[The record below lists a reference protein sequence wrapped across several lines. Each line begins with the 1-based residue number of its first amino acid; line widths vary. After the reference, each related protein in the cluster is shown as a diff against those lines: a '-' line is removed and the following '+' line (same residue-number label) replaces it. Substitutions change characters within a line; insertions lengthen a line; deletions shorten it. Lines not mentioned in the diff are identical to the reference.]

1 MEKVAPNSKF
11 AGYFSDN
18 FIFLRNDTKWH
29 YIYQHEIMQMLKTCF
44 VYYFH
49 PAKTQTGHLAIVYFC
64 RPQKL
69 IQTYPPVFGNF
80 SQDFYSKNCP
90 NYDTYID
97 LHQVHKH
104 RP

>member
-1 MEKVAPNSKF
+1 MGVAGK
-11 AGYFSDN
+11 
-18 FIFLRNDTKWH
+18 
-29 YIYQHEIMQMLKTCF
+29 MLQKML
-44 VYYFH
+44 
-49 PAKTQTGHLAIVYFC
+49 QIWAIVYFC

-104 RP
+104 RPQIKNIIPGLNAPSS